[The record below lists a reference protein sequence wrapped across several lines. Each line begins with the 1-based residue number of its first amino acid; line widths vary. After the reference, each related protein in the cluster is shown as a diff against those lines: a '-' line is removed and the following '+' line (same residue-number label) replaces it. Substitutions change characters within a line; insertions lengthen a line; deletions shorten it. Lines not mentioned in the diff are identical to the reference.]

1 MTIRT
6 TTRTK
11 DFAFHLPTEVIFGT
25 GKLATVGTTVA
36 RFGNRCLLVTGPK
49 TGSVKHFRIRLI
61 AYLEDA
67 GISVAHFDG
76 VIPNP
81 TTEVIEAGA
90 LMAVEHRAD
99 VVLGVGGGSS
109 MDVAKAI
116 AVEATHEGSCWDYLF
131 YRDVQPSEKTLPIV
145 AVSTT
150 SGTGSQVTQV
160 SVVTHTATRDKSA
173 LYHLL
178 LFPRAAIVDPD
189 LMLGIPPHITARTGF
204 DAFTHAFESAIH
216 IHTSPFVGLMAWEA
230 ISLVVAHLPV
240 ALTDG
245 MNMEARAALAYADT
259 LAGMCIANAGVTL
272 PHGIGMA
279 IGGMYPHIA
288 HGEALALNYPAFM
301 RFTYAS
307 AERQFA
313 RLGRLLNADLESADD
328 ETAAKRS
335 CDELDIFL
343 QNIGLWMGLED
354 RGVPEEE
361 LRALAR
367 QCRVL
372 PDYMNN
378 PRIASEEEM
387 LELIQHCFRR

>member
-1 MTIRT
+1 MI
-6 TTRTK
+6 K
-11 DFAFHLPTEVIFGT
+11 NFGFHVPTEVRFGA
-25 GKLATVGTTVA
+25 GKISGVGDAVA
-36 RFGNRCLLVTGPK
+36 QFGNRCLLVTGPK
-49 TGSVKHFRIRLI
+49 SGSVRHYLPRLI
-61 AYLEDA
+61 SLLESA
-67 GISVAHFDG
+67 GVSVSHFDG

-81 TTEVIEAGA
+81 TTDTIHAGA
-90 LMAVEHRAD
+90 LMAIEHRAD

-109 MDVAKAI
+109 MDAAKAI

-131 YRDVQPSEKTLPIV
+131 YRDAKPTEKTLPVV

-150 SGTGSQVTQV
+150 SGTGAQVTQV

-173 LYHLL
+173 LYNSLI
-178 LFPRAAIVDPD
+178 FPRVAIVDPE
-189 LMLGIPPHITARTGF
+189 LMLSVPKHVTACTGF
-204 DAFTHAFESAIH
+204 DTFTHAFESAIH
-216 IHTSPFVGLMAWEA
+216 VNTSPYVQLMAWEA
-230 ISLVVAHLPV
+230 IELVFSNLP
-240 ALTDG
+240 AAQQDG
-245 MNMEARAALAYADT
+245 SNLEARSALAYADT

-307 AERQFA
+307 AVKPFA
-313 RLGRLLNADLESADD
+313 KLGRMLNPKLKDADD

-335 CDELDIFL
+335 CDELDLFL
-343 QNIGLWMGLED
+343 QKIGLWKGLEAMQ
-354 RGVPEEE
+354 VPEEE
-361 LRALAR
+361 LEQLAK

-378 PRIASEEEM
+378 PRVASEADM
-387 LELIQHCFRR
+387 LDLMQQCFRR

>member
-1 MTIRT
+1 MSTITVRG
-6 TTRTK
+6 
-11 DFAFHLPTEVIFGT
+11 FEFHLPTKIIFGS
-25 GKLATVGTTVA
+25 GKLAAVGQTVA
-36 RFGNRCLLVTGPK
+36 GFGSRCLLVTGSK
-49 TGSVKHFRIRLI
+49 TGSVKHVLVRLMKF
-61 AYLEDA
+61 LEVE
-67 GISVAHFDG
+67 GIIVAHFDG

-81 TTEVIEAGA
+81 TTDVIEAGA
-90 LMAVEHRAD
+90 MMALEHRAD

-131 YRDVQPSEKTLPIV
+131 YRDTQPTEKTLPMV

-173 LYHLL
+173 LYHPL
-178 LFPRAAIVDPD
+178 LFPRVAIVDPE
-189 LMLGIPPHITARTGF
+189 LMLSVPPHVTACTGF
-204 DAFTHAFESAIH
+204 DAFTHAFESTLHVGI
-216 IHTSPFVGLMAWEA
+216 SPCIETMAWEA
-230 ISLVVAHLPV
+230 ISLVLSHLPALLANGKNTEGRASV
-240 ALTDG
+240 AL
-245 MNMEARAALAYADT
+245 ADT

-288 HGEALALNYPAFM
+288 HGEALAINYPAFM
-301 RFTYAS
+301 RFTHAS
-307 AERQFA
+307 AVQPFA
-313 RLGRLLNADLESADD
+313 RLGRLLNADLEGADD

-335 CDELDIFL
+335 CDELDQFL
-343 QNIGLWMGLED
+343 RNIGLWVGLED
-354 RGVPEEE
+354 KAVPEAE
-361 LRALAR
+361 LEALAR

-372 PDYMNN
+372 PDYQNN

-387 LELIQHCFRR
+387 HELIRQCFRR